1 MKNPV
6 KYVVILTII
15 VLLTNCYLASAL
27 DHNSKTLILSDD
39 TTPPVTTY
47 IIEGEKFGRNFIG
60 NVTITFNAT
69 DDESGI
75 KKTWIGWHLGGG
87 AMMWEVYEE
96 PITISYIGIKTLDY
110 WSEDYAG
117 NEEDKKTFSLTII
130 EDLGYLLAIGNFEE
144 SITRYTGDF
153 EFMMFIGFINK
164 DFQVISDQDKYLII
178 EKGKII
184 QNLIIKSNILLIKIL
199 KFPEL

>member
-1 MKNPV
+1 MRNPV
-6 KYVVILTII
+6 KYVVILIII

-27 DHNSKTLILSDD
+27 DQNSQTLILSDD
-39 TTPPVTTY
+39 TIPPVTTY
-47 IIEGEKFGRNFIG
+47 IIEGEKFGRNYIG

-87 AMMWEVYEE
+87 AMMWEIYEE
-96 PITISYIGIKTLDY
+96 PITISYIGIKTFDY
-110 WSEDYAG
+110 WSEDNAG
-117 NEEDKKTFSLTII
+117 NEEVKKTLSLTII
-130 EDLGYLLAIGNFEE
+130 EDLGYFFVIGVFEE

-153 EFMMFIGFINK
+153 EFMIFIGFINK
-164 DFQVISDQDKYLII
+164 DFQVISDQDKYFIL

-184 QNLIIKSNILLIKIL
+184 KNLITTSNILLLKIL
-199 KFPEL
+199 KLPEL